1 MHKTQALPSS
11 FRDPAGFLFT
21 EDGVLYRQVNKEG
34 VSDYRHLM
42 DSGLYQA
49 LVDRELLVEHT
60 EADSPGPVDGNIL
73 LLPRM
78 LPYISYPYEWC
89 FEQLKDAALL
99 TLEIQRLAL
108 DHGMTLKDASAYN
121 IQFDGPRAA
130 FIDTLSF
137 EKYQEGRPWAA
148 YRQFCQ
154 HFLAPLALGAR
165 CDVRLGKLLLAYID
179 GIPLDLTSQL
189 LPKTSWLSYSLLAHI
204 HLHAIAQKTYS
215 RSGAKDRA
223 TSKAAAL
230 SSNQMRALLQSLEAA
245 VQKQQWR
252 PPRTEWGNYY
262 NETNYTDSATSSK
275 EGVVTR
281 YLQSIPEPIKLV
293 QDLGANNG
301 HYSRLAAKHA
311 QLVVSQDIDPIAVS
325 ANYRIAQESA
335 VRNLLPLE
343 LDLVAPPPGIGWDNR
358 ERDSFSQRQPAD
370 VVMALALVHHLAISN
385 NLPLERLAEFFANRG
400 DWLIIEF
407 VPKSDSQ
414 VEILLGTRT
423 DIFPGYNEE
432 NFEHVFGQFFEIREK
447 QDVEGSK
454 RSLYL
459 LKKL

>member
-1 MHKTQALPSS
+1 MHKKQALPSS
-11 FRDPAGFLFT
+11 FRDPAGFLFI
-21 EDGVLYRQVNKEG
+21 EDGVLYRQVNKSG
-34 VSDYRHLM
+34 IGDYRCLM

-49 LVDRELLVEHT
+49 LIDRELLIEHT
-60 EADSPGPVDGNIL
+60 ETDSAAAIEGSIL
-73 LLPRM
+73 LRPRA
-78 LPYISYPYEWC
+78 LLYISYPYEWC

-121 IQFDGPRAA
+121 IQFDGPRAI

-137 EKYQEGRPWAA
+137 EKYEEGRPWSA

-165 CDVRLGKLLLAYID
+165 CDIRLSKLLLAYID

-189 LPKTSWLSYSLLAHI
+189 LPKTTWFSYSLLAHI
-204 HLHAIAQKTYS
+204 HLHAVAQRAFS
-215 RSGAKDRA
+215 RSGSKEKIRD
-223 TSKAAAL
+223 KAATL
-230 SSNQMRALLQSLEAA
+230 SANQMRALIQSLEAA
-245 VQKQQWR
+245 TQKQQWQ
-252 PPRTEWGNYY
+252 PAHTEWGNYY
-262 NETNYTDSATSSK
+262 NETNYTEGATTSK
-275 EGVVTR
+275 AAMVTR

-301 HYSRLAAKHA
+301 HYSRLAAGHA
-311 QLVVSQDIDPIAVS
+311 RLVVSQDIDPIAVS
-325 ANYRIAQESA
+325 ANYRIAQEA
-335 VRNLLPLE
+335 ALRNILPLE
-343 LDLVAPPPGIGWDNR
+343 LDLIAPPPAIGWGNR

-370 VVMALALVHHLAISN
+370 VVMALALIHHLAISN
-385 NLPLERLAEFFANRG
+385 NLPLERLAQFFASRG
-400 DWLIIEF
+400 EWLIIEF

-414 VEILLGTRT
+414 VEVLLATRT

-432 NFEHVFGQFFEIREK
+432 NFEHVFSQVFKIQEK
-447 QDVEGSK
+447 QSIEGSE